1 MPPPPKKTNSGSLLD
16 PGESEESVSKVADA
30 TSALNAT
37 FLDLDKTINDMS
49 VSLDYVTQ
57 TVSSLSKQLLS
68 IISPI
73 EVFKTQINLDK
84 EASRLVRAFGVSKD
98 KAGELT
104 QTITDAI
111 PGFIAF
117 GGSVGDAGQTIKTLA
132 ETFDTNMS
140 IAGDTLV
147 SFAAT
152 AKVTGVEQGKLAT
165 SFRDVGVSL
174 GDIDERMLKVV
185 ETARSA
191 GVTTKAVSDLVT
203 SNLDKMNLYNFNN
216 GVVGLAKMAAQASRL
231 GIDMNNIFATVDKV
245 FNPEGAIELSSALQ
259 RLGVTTSDLLDPL
272 RLMDLAQNDPTELQN
287 QIVNMTKEFVK
298 FNTANNQFEILPGA
312 KRRLNE
318 IGTAFG
324 YSNGQLQKM
333 AINAANFDYK
343 LKQLKFPTDIATK
356 EDKEF
361 LATIAQIGE
370 KGTQF
375 EGKAFVQVEQKDAR
389 GEGTGRYISKALED
403 LSSEDIKQLKKQT
416 DIQGSMEDIAR
427 NQLDYVKRI
436 ESNLNSM
443 LAAAKYGVATSPTLQ
458 GLFQKTM
465 QGAVS
470 TTNFA
475 ATQPFNETKFYRENT
490 DDFITAA
497 GQIISALIPGS
508 VVNTMTDIVN
518 NLKTSL
524 GNIDFTGIFNSI
536 KSILPQNITTAS
548 NVNTSNVSVATN
560 NINNVNKNDIT
571 FTKPLTIEVKG
582 DNTLSTDQK
591 EKVALE
597 VTNWFTGPDKQ
608 KNIELL
614 FKQMELVGGNYNGTP
629 G

>member
-1 MPPPPKKTNSGSLLD
+1 MSSNKPNSGNILD
-16 PGESEESVSKVADA
+16 PGDSEEKVSKVADA
-30 TSALNAT
+30 TSALNAS
-37 FLDLDKTINDMS
+37 FLDLDTTINEMKASFSFITDTFKN
-49 VSLDYVTQ
+49 VGQ
-57 TVSSLSKQLLS
+57 QLVS
-68 IISPI
+68 IINPI
-73 EVFKTQINLDK
+73 EIFKTQINLDK

-104 QTITDAI
+104 QTLTDAI

-132 ETFDTNMS
+132 ESFDTNMS

-174 GDIDERMLKVV
+174 GDIDDRMLKVV
-185 ETARSA
+185 ETARNA
-191 GVTTKAVSDLVT
+191 GITTKAVSDLVT

-231 GIDMNNIFATVDKV
+231 GIDMNSIFSTVDKV

-318 IGTAFG
+318 IGAAFG

-343 LKQLKFPTDIATK
+343 LKQLKFPSDLASK

-361 LATIAQIGE
+361 LATISQIGE
-370 KGTQF
+370 KGSQF
-375 EGKAFVQVEQKDAR
+375 EGRAFVQVEQRDAT

-403 LSSEDIKQLKKQT
+403 LSTEDVKQLKKQT

-458 GLFQKTM
+458 GLFQNTM
-465 QGAVS
+465 QGAV
-470 TTNFA
+470 TTTDIA
-475 ATQPFNETKFYRENT
+475 ATGNFNKTKFYRENT
-490 DDFITAA
+490 DDFIQAA
-497 GQIISALIPGS
+497 GQIISALVPGS
-508 VVNTMTDIVN
+508 VVSTFED
-518 NLKTSL
+518 LKNSL
-524 GNIDFTGIFNSI
+524 ENMLGGIDF
-536 KSILPQNITTAS
+536 KSIFQGIQSIIPKNITTAS
-548 NVNTSNVSVATN
+548 NVNTSNVNMATN
-560 NINNVNKNDIT
+560 NVNNVNQNDIT

-582 DNTLSTDQK
+582 DNTLNADQK
-591 EKVALE
+591 QLVATE

-614 FKQMELVGGNYNGTP
+614 FKQMGLVGGNYNGTP

>member
-1 MPPPPKKTNSGSLLD
+1 MGPKTPNSSNILD
-16 PGESEESVSKVADA
+16 PGDSEESVGKVADA
-30 TSALNAT
+30 TSALNAS
-37 FLDLDKTINDMS
+37 FLDLDKTINEMK
-49 VSLDYVTQ
+49 
-57 TVSSLSKQLLS
+57 LSFSFITDTLTNVGNQLVS
-68 IISPI
+68 IINPI
-73 EVFKTQINLDK
+73 EIFKTQINLDK

-104 QTITDAI
+104 QTLTDAI

-132 ETFDTNMS
+132 ESFDTNMS

-174 GDIDERMLKVV
+174 GDIDDRMLKVV
-185 ETARSA
+185 ETARNA
-191 GVTTKAVSDLVT
+191 GITTKAVSDLVT

-231 GIDMNNIFATVDKV
+231 GIDMNSIFSTVDKV

-318 IGTAFG
+318 IGAAFG

-343 LKQLKFPTDIATK
+343 LKQLKFPSDLASK

-361 LATIAQIGE
+361 LATISQIGE
-370 KGTQF
+370 KGSQF
-375 EGKAFVQVEQKDAR
+375 EGRAFVQVEQRDAT

-403 LSSEDIKQLKKQT
+403 LSSEDINQLKKQT

-458 GLFQKTM
+458 GLFQNTM

-470 TTNFA
+470 MTDIA
-475 ATQPFNETKFYRENT
+475 ATKPFNETKFYRENT
-490 DDFITAA
+490 DEFIKAA
-497 GQIISALIPGS
+497 GQIISALVPGS
-508 VVNTMTDIVN
+508 VVSTFED
-518 NLKTSL
+518 LKNSL
-524 GNIDFTGIFNSI
+524 ENMLGGIDF
-536 KSILPQNITTAS
+536 KSIFQGIQSIIPKNITTAS
-548 NVNTSNVSVATN
+548 NVNTSNVNMATN
-560 NINNVNKNDIT
+560 NVNNVNQNDIT

-582 DNTLSTDQK
+582 DNTLNADQK
-591 EKVALE
+591 QLVATE

-614 FKQMELVGGNYNGTP
+614 FKQMGLVGGNYNGTP

>member
-1 MPPPPKKTNSGSLLD
+1 MSSNKPNSGNILD
-16 PGESEESVSKVADA
+16 PGDSEEKVSKVADA
-30 TSALNAT
+30 TSALNAS
-37 FLDLDKTINDMS
+37 FLDLDTTINEMKASFSFITDTFKN
-49 VSLDYVTQ
+49 VGQ
-57 TVSSLSKQLLS
+57 QLVS
-68 IISPI
+68 IINPI
-73 EVFKTQINLDK
+73 EIFKTQINLDK

-104 QTITDAI
+104 QTLTDAI

-132 ETFDTNMS
+132 ESFDTNMS

-174 GDIDERMLKVV
+174 GDIDDRMLKVV
-185 ETARSA
+185 ETARNA
-191 GVTTKAVSDLVT
+191 GITTKAVSDLVT

-231 GIDMNNIFATVDKV
+231 GIDMNSIFSTVDKV

-318 IGTAFG
+318 IGAAFG

-343 LKQLKFPTDIATK
+343 LKQLKFPSDLASK

-361 LATIAQIGE
+361 LATISQIGE
-370 KGTQF
+370 KGSQF
-375 EGKAFVQVEQKDAR
+375 EGRAFVQVEQTDAT
-389 GEGTGRYISKALED
+389 GAGTGRYISKALED
-403 LSSEDIKQLKKQT
+403 LSTEDVKQLKKQT
-416 DIQGSMEDIAR
+416 DIQGSMEDIAK

-458 GLFQKTM
+458 GLFQNTM
-465 QGAVS
+465 QGAVNM
-470 TTNFA
+470 TDIA
-475 ATQPFNETKFYRENT
+475 ATKPLNETKFYRENT
-490 DDFITAA
+490 DDFIKAA
-497 GQIISALIPGS
+497 GQIISALVPGS
-508 VVNTMTDIVN
+508 VVSTFED
-518 NLKTSL
+518 LKNSFENML
-524 GNIDFTGIFNSI
+524 KGIDFGGIFNSI
-536 KSILPQNITTAS
+536 KSIIPKNITTAS
-548 NVNTSNVSVATN
+548 NVNTSNVNMATN
-560 NINNVNKNDIT
+560 NVNNVNQNDIT

-582 DNTLSTDQK
+582 DNTLNADQK
-591 EKVALE
+591 QLVATE

-614 FKQMELVGGNYNGTP
+614 FKQMGLVGGNYNGTP

>member
-1 MPPPPKKTNSGSLLD
+1 MGPKTPNSSNILD
-16 PGESEESVSKVADA
+16 PGDSEESVGKVADA
-30 TSALNAT
+30 TSALNAS
-37 FLDLDKTINDMS
+37 FLDLDKTINEMKLSFSFITDT
-49 VSLDYVTQ
+49 VTN
-57 TVSSLSKQLLS
+57 VGNQLVS
-68 IISPI
+68 IINPI
-73 EVFKTQINLDK
+73 EIFKTQINLDK

-104 QTITDAI
+104 QTLTDAI

-132 ETFDTNMS
+132 ESFDTNMS

-174 GDIDERMLKVV
+174 GDIDDRMLKVV
-185 ETARSA
+185 ETARNA
-191 GVTTKAVSDLVT
+191 GITTKAVSDLVT

-231 GIDMNNIFATVDKV
+231 GIDMNSIFSTVDKV

-318 IGTAFG
+318 IGAAFG

-343 LKQLKFPTDIATK
+343 LKQLKFPSDLASK

-361 LATIAQIGE
+361 LATISQIGE
-370 KGTQF
+370 KGSQF
-375 EGKAFVQVEQKDAR
+375 EGRAFVQVEQTDAT
-389 GEGTGRYISKALED
+389 GAGTGRYISKALED
-403 LSSEDIKQLKKQT
+403 LSSEDINQLKKQT

-458 GLFQKTM
+458 GLFQNTM

-470 TTNFA
+470 MTDIA
-475 ATQPFNETKFYRENT
+475 ATKPFNETKFYRENT
-490 DDFITAA
+490 DEFIKAA
-497 GQIISALIPGS
+497 GQIISALVPGS
-508 VVNTMTDIVN
+508 VVSTFED
-518 NLKTSL
+518 LKNSL
-524 GNIDFTGIFNSI
+524 ENMLGGIDF
-536 KSILPQNITTAS
+536 KSIFQGIQSIIPKNITTAS
-548 NVNTSNVSVATN
+548 NVNTSNVNMATN
-560 NINNVNKNDIT
+560 NVNNVNQNDIT

-582 DNTLSTDQK
+582 DNTLNADQK
-591 EKVALE
+591 QLVATE

-614 FKQMELVGGNYNGTP
+614 FKQMGLVGGNYNGTP

>member
-1 MPPPPKKTNSGSLLD
+1 MSSNKPNSGNILD
-16 PGESEESVSKVADA
+16 PGDSEEKVSKVADA
-30 TSALNAT
+30 TSALNAS
-37 FLDLDKTINDMS
+37 FLDLDTTINEMKASFSFITDTFKN
-49 VSLDYVTQ
+49 VGQ
-57 TVSSLSKQLLS
+57 QLVS
-68 IISPI
+68 IINPI
-73 EVFKTQINLDK
+73 EIFKTQINLDK

-104 QTITDAI
+104 QTLTDAI

-132 ETFDTNMS
+132 ESFDTNMS

-174 GDIDERMLKVV
+174 GDIDDRMLKVV
-185 ETARSA
+185 ETARNA
-191 GVTTKAVSDLVT
+191 GITTKAVSDLVT

-231 GIDMNNIFATVDKV
+231 GIDMNSIFSTVDKV

-318 IGTAFG
+318 IGAAFG
-324 YSNGQLQKM
+324 YSHGQLQKM

-343 LKQLKFPTDIATK
+343 LKQLKFPSDLASK

-361 LATIAQIGE
+361 LATISQIGE
-370 KGTQF
+370 KGSQF
-375 EGKAFVQVEQKDAR
+375 EGRAFVQVEQRDAT

-403 LSSEDIKQLKKQT
+403 LSTEDVKQLKKQT

-458 GLFQKTM
+458 GLFQNTM
-465 QGAVS
+465 QGAVNM
-470 TTNFA
+470 TDIA
-475 ATQPFNETKFYRENT
+475 ATKPLNETKFYRENT
-490 DDFITAA
+490 DDFIKAA
-497 GQIISALIPGS
+497 GQIISALVPGS
-508 VVNTMTDIVN
+508 VVSTFEDLKNTLENM
-518 NLKTSL
+518 L
-524 GNIDFTGIFNSI
+524 GSIDFGGIFNSI
-536 KSILPQNITTAS
+536 KSIMPKNITTAS
-548 NVNTSNVSVATN
+548 NVNTSNVNMATN
-560 NINNVNKNDIT
+560 NVNNVNQNDIT

-582 DNTLSTDQK
+582 DNTLNADQK
-591 EKVALE
+591 QLVATE

-614 FKQMELVGGNYNGTP
+614 FKQMGLVGGNYNGTP

>member
-1 MPPPPKKTNSGSLLD
+1 MGPKTPNSSNILD
-16 PGESEESVSKVADA
+16 PGDSEESVGKVADA
-30 TSALNAT
+30 TSALNAS
-37 FLDLDKTINDMS
+37 FLDLDKTINEMK
-49 VSLDYVTQ
+49 
-57 TVSSLSKQLLS
+57 LSFSFITDTLTNVGNQLVS
-68 IISPI
+68 IINPI
-73 EVFKTQINLDK
+73 EIFKTQINLDK

-104 QTITDAI
+104 QTLTDAI

-132 ETFDTNMS
+132 ESFDTNMS

-174 GDIDERMLKVV
+174 GDIDDRMLKVV
-185 ETARSA
+185 ETARNA
-191 GVTTKAVSDLVT
+191 GITTKAVSDLVT

-231 GIDMNNIFATVDKV
+231 GIDMNSIFSTVDKV

-318 IGTAFG
+318 IGAAFG

-343 LKQLKFPTDIATK
+343 LKQLKFPSDLASK

-361 LATIAQIGE
+361 LATISQIGE
-370 KGTQF
+370 KGSQF
-375 EGKAFVQVEQKDAR
+375 EGRAFVQVEQTDAT
-389 GEGTGRYISKALED
+389 GAGTGRYISKALED
-403 LSSEDIKQLKKQT
+403 LSSEDINQLKKQT

-458 GLFQKTM
+458 GLFQNTM

-470 TTNFA
+470 MTDIA
-475 ATQPFNETKFYRENT
+475 ATKPFNETKFYRENT
-490 DDFITAA
+490 DEFIKAA
-497 GQIISALIPGS
+497 GQIISALVPGS
-508 VVNTMTDIVN
+508 VVSTFED
-518 NLKTSL
+518 LKNSL
-524 GNIDFTGIFNSI
+524 ENMLGGIDF
-536 KSILPQNITTAS
+536 KSIFQGIQSIIPKNITTSS
-548 NVNTSNVSVATN
+548 NVNTSNVNMATN
-560 NINNVNKNDIT
+560 NVNNVNQNDIT

-582 DNTLSTDQK
+582 DNTLNADQK
-591 EKVALE
+591 QLVATE

-614 FKQMELVGGNYNGTP
+614 FKQMGLVGGNYNGTP

>member
-1 MPPPPKKTNSGSLLD
+1 MGPKTPNSSNILD
-16 PGESEESVSKVADA
+16 PGDSEESVGKVADA
-30 TSALNAT
+30 TSALNAS
-37 FLDLDKTINDMS
+37 FLDLDKTINEMK
-49 VSLDYVTQ
+49 
-57 TVSSLSKQLLS
+57 LSFSFITDTLTNVGNQLVS
-68 IISPI
+68 IINPI
-73 EVFKTQINLDK
+73 EIFKTQINLDK

-104 QTITDAI
+104 QTLTDAI

-132 ETFDTNMS
+132 ESFDTNMS

-174 GDIDERMLKVV
+174 GDIDDRMLKVV
-185 ETARSA
+185 ETARNA
-191 GVTTKAVSDLVT
+191 GITTKAVSDLVT

-231 GIDMNNIFATVDKV
+231 GIDMNSIFSTVDKV

-318 IGTAFG
+318 IGAAFG

-343 LKQLKFPTDIATK
+343 LKQLKFPSDLASK

-361 LATIAQIGE
+361 LATISQIGE
-370 KGTQF
+370 KGSQF
-375 EGKAFVQVEQKDAR
+375 EGRAFVQVEQTDAT
-389 GEGTGRYISKALED
+389 GAGTGRYISKALED
-403 LSSEDIKQLKKQT
+403 LSSEDINQLKKQT

-458 GLFQKTM
+458 GLFQNTM
-465 QGAVS
+465 QGAVNM
-470 TTNFA
+470 TDIA
-475 ATQPFNETKFYRENT
+475 ATKPFNETKFYRENT
-490 DDFITAA
+490 DDFIKAA
-497 GQIISALIPGS
+497 GQIISALVPGS
-508 VVNTMTDIVN
+508 VVSTFEDLKNTLENM
-518 NLKTSL
+518 L
-524 GNIDFTGIFNSI
+524 GGIDF
-536 KSILPQNITTAS
+536 KSIFQGIQSIIPKNITTAS
-548 NVNTSNVSVATN
+548 NVNTSNVNMATN
-560 NINNVNKNDIT
+560 NVNNVNQNDIT

-582 DNTLSTDQK
+582 DNTLNADQK
-591 EKVALE
+591 QLVATE

-614 FKQMELVGGNYNGTP
+614 FKQMGLVGGNYNGTP

>member
-1 MPPPPKKTNSGSLLD
+1 MPSNKPNSGNILD
-16 PGESEESVSKVADA
+16 PGDSEESVGKVADA
-30 TSALNAT
+30 TSALNAS

-49 VSLDYVTQ
+49 
-57 TVSSLSKQLLS
+57 LSFSFITDTLKSVGSQLVS
-68 IISPI
+68 IINPI
-73 EVFKTQINLDK
+73 EIFKTQINLDK

-104 QTITDAI
+104 QTLTDAI

-132 ETFDTNMS
+132 ESFDTNMS

-174 GDIDERMLKVV
+174 GDIDDRMLKVV
-185 ETARSA
+185 ETARNA
-191 GVTTKAVSDLVT
+191 GITTKAVSDLVT

-231 GIDMNNIFATVDKV
+231 GIDMNSIFSTVDKV

-318 IGTAFG
+318 IGAAFG

-343 LKQLKFPTDIATK
+343 LKQLKFPSDLASK

-361 LATIAQIGE
+361 LATISQIGE
-370 KGTQF
+370 KGSQF
-375 EGKAFVQVEQKDAR
+375 EGRAFVQVEQTDAT
-389 GEGTGRYISKALED
+389 GAGTGRYISKALED
-403 LSSEDIKQLKKQT
+403 LSSEDINQLKKQT

-458 GLFQKTM
+458 GLFQNTM

-470 TTNFA
+470 MTDIA
-475 ATQPFNETKFYRENT
+475 ATKPFNETKFYRENT
-490 DDFITAA
+490 DEFIKAA
-497 GQIISALIPGS
+497 GQIISALVPGS
-508 VVNTMTDIVN
+508 VVSTFED
-518 NLKTSL
+518 LKNSL
-524 GNIDFTGIFNSI
+524 ENMLGGIDF
-536 KSILPQNITTAS
+536 KSIFQGIQSIIPKNITTAS
-548 NVNTSNVSVATN
+548 NVNTSNVNMATN
-560 NINNVNKNDIT
+560 NVNNVNQNDIT

-582 DNTLSTDQK
+582 DNTLNADQK
-591 EKVALE
+591 QLVATE

-614 FKQMELVGGNYNGTP
+614 FKQMGLVGGNYNGTP

>member
-1 MPPPPKKTNSGSLLD
+1 MASKPNSKNILD
-16 PGESEESVSKVADA
+16 PGESEEKVCKGADS
-30 TSALNAT
+30 TSALNAS
-37 FLDLDKTINDMS
+37 FLNLDETIDG
-49 VSLDYVTQ
+49 LE
-57 TVSSLSKQLLS
+57 LS
-68 IISPI
+68 INFFTDTLKNVGQQLVSIINPI
-73 EVFKTQINLDK
+73 EIFKTQINLDK

-104 QTITDAI
+104 QTLTDAI

-132 ETFDTNMS
+132 ESFDTNMS

-174 GDIDERMLKVV
+174 GDIDDRMLKVV
-185 ETARSA
+185 ETARNA
-191 GVTTKAVSDLVT
+191 GITTKAVSDLVT

-231 GIDMNNIFATVDKV
+231 GIDMNSIFSTVDKV

-318 IGTAFG
+318 IGAAFG

-343 LKQLKFPTDIATK
+343 LKQLKFPSDLASK

-361 LATIAQIGE
+361 LATISQIGE
-370 KGTQF
+370 KGSQF
-375 EGKAFVQVEQKDAR
+375 EGRAFVQVEQRDAT

-403 LSSEDIKQLKKQT
+403 LSTEDVKQLKKQT
-416 DIQGSMEDIAR
+416 DTQESMEKIAR

-458 GLFQKTM
+458 GLFQNTM
-465 QGAVS
+465 QGAV
-470 TTNFA
+470 TTTDFA
-475 ATQPFNETKFYRENT
+475 ATKPFNDTKFYRENT
-490 DDFITAA
+490 DDFIKAA
-497 GQIISALIPGS
+497 GQIISALVPGELIS
-508 VVNTMTDIVN
+508 TFQNIKDTLSN
-518 NLKTSL
+518 SL
-524 GNIDFTGIFNSI
+524 GSIDF
-536 KSILPQNITTAS
+536 KSIFQGIQSIIPKNITTAS
-548 NVNTSNVSVATN
+548 NVNTSNVNMATN
-560 NINNVNKNDIT
+560 NVNNVNQNDIT

-582 DNTLSTDQK
+582 DNTLNADQK
-591 EKVALE
+591 QLVATE

-614 FKQMELVGGNYNGTP
+614 FKQMGLVGGNYNGTP

>member
-1 MPPPPKKTNSGSLLD
+1 MPSNKPNSGNILD
-16 PGESEESVSKVADA
+16 PGDSEESVGKVADA
-30 TSALNAT
+30 TSALNAS
-37 FLDLDKTINDMS
+37 FLDLDKTINEMK
-49 VSLDYVTQ
+49 
-57 TVSSLSKQLLS
+57 LSFSFITDTLTNVGNQLVS
-68 IISPI
+68 IINPI
-73 EVFKTQINLDK
+73 EIFKTQINLDK

-104 QTITDAI
+104 QTLTDAI

-132 ETFDTNMS
+132 ESFDTNMS

-174 GDIDERMLKVV
+174 GDIDDRMLKVV
-185 ETARSA
+185 ETARNA
-191 GVTTKAVSDLVT
+191 GITTKAVSDLVT

-231 GIDMNNIFATVDKV
+231 GIDMNSIFSTVDKV

-318 IGTAFG
+318 IGAAFG

-343 LKQLKFPTDIATK
+343 LKQLKFPSDLASK

-361 LATIAQIGE
+361 LATISQIGE
-370 KGTQF
+370 KGSQF
-375 EGKAFVQVEQKDAR
+375 EGRAFVQVEQRDAT

-403 LSSEDIKQLKKQT
+403 LSSEDINQLKKQT

-458 GLFQKTM
+458 GLFQNTM
-465 QGAVS
+465 QGAVNM
-470 TTNFA
+470 TDIA
-475 ATQPFNETKFYRENT
+475 ATKPFNETKFYRENT
-490 DDFITAA
+490 DDFIKAA
-497 GQIISALIPGS
+497 GQIISALVPGS
-508 VVNTMTDIVN
+508 VVSTFEDLKNTLENM
-518 NLKTSL
+518 L
-524 GNIDFTGIFNSI
+524 GGIDF
-536 KSILPQNITTAS
+536 KSIFQGIQSIIPKNITTAS
-548 NVNTSNVSVATN
+548 NVNTSNVNMATN
-560 NINNVNKNDIT
+560 NVNNVNQNDIT

-582 DNTLSTDQK
+582 DNTLNADQK
-591 EKVALE
+591 QLVATE

-614 FKQMELVGGNYNGTP
+614 FKQMGLVGGNYNGTP

>member
-1 MPPPPKKTNSGSLLD
+1 MPPKKPNSGNILD
-16 PGESEESVSKVADA
+16 PGESEESVGKVVDS
-30 TSALNAT
+30 TSALNAS
-37 FLDLDKTINDMS
+37 FLNLDETIDG
-49 VSLDYVTQ
+49 LE
-57 TVSSLSKQLLS
+57 LS
-68 IISPI
+68 INFFTDTLKNVGQQLISIINPI
-73 EVFKTQINLDK
+73 EIFKTQINLDK

-104 QTITDAI
+104 QTLTDAI

-132 ETFDTNMS
+132 ESFDTNMS

-174 GDIDERMLKVV
+174 GDIDDRMLKVV
-185 ETARSA
+185 ETARNA
-191 GVTTKAVSDLVT
+191 GITTKAVSDLVT

-231 GIDMNNIFATVDKV
+231 GIDMNSIFSTVDKV

-318 IGTAFG
+318 IGAAFG

-343 LKQLKFPTDIATK
+343 LKQLKFPSDLASK

-361 LATIAQIGE
+361 LATISQIGE
-370 KGTQF
+370 KGSQF
-375 EGKAFVQVEQKDAR
+375 EGRAFVQVEQTDAT
-389 GEGTGRYISKALED
+389 GAGTGRYISKALED
-403 LSSEDIKQLKKQT
+403 LSTEDVKQLKKQT
-416 DIQGSMEDIAR
+416 DIQGSMEDIAK

-458 GLFQKTM
+458 GLFQNTM
-465 QGAVS
+465 QGAV
-470 TTNFA
+470 TTTDFA
-475 ATQPFNETKFYRENT
+475 ATPLTETKFYRENT
-490 DDFITAA
+490 DDFIKAA
-497 GQIISALIPGS
+497 GQIISALVPGS
-508 VVNTMTDIVN
+508 VVSTFED
-518 NLKTSL
+518 LKNSFENML
-524 GNIDFTGIFNSI
+524 KGIDFGGIFNSI
-536 KSILPQNITTAS
+536 KSIIPKNITTAS
-548 NVNTSNVSVATN
+548 NVNTSNVNMATN
-560 NINNVNKNDIT
+560 NVNNVNQNDIT

-582 DNTLSTDQK
+582 DNTLNADQK
-591 EKVALE
+591 QLVATE

-614 FKQMELVGGNYNGTP
+614 FKQMGLVGGNYNGTP

>member
-1 MPPPPKKTNSGSLLD
+1 MGPKTPNSSNILD
-16 PGESEESVSKVADA
+16 PGDSEESVGKVADA
-30 TSALNAT
+30 TSALNAS
-37 FLDLDKTINDMS
+37 FLDLDKTINEMKLSFSFITDT
-49 VSLDYVTQ
+49 VTN
-57 TVSSLSKQLLS
+57 VGNQLVS
-68 IISPI
+68 IINPI
-73 EVFKTQINLDK
+73 EIFKTQINLDK

-104 QTITDAI
+104 QTLTDAI

-132 ETFDTNMS
+132 ESFDTNMS

-174 GDIDERMLKVV
+174 GDIDDRMLKVV
-185 ETARSA
+185 ETARNA
-191 GVTTKAVSDLVT
+191 GITTKAVSDLVT

-231 GIDMNNIFATVDKV
+231 GIDMNSIFSTVDKV

-318 IGTAFG
+318 IGAAFG

-343 LKQLKFPTDIATK
+343 LKQLKFPSDLASK

-361 LATIAQIGE
+361 LATISQIGE
-370 KGTQF
+370 KGSQF
-375 EGKAFVQVEQKDAR
+375 EGRAFVQVEQTDAT
-389 GEGTGRYISKALED
+389 GAGTGRYISKALED
-403 LSSEDIKQLKKQT
+403 LSSEDINQLKKQT

-458 GLFQKTM
+458 GLFQNTM
-465 QGAVS
+465 QGAVNM
-470 TTNFA
+470 TDIA
-475 ATQPFNETKFYRENT
+475 ATKPFNETKFYRENT
-490 DDFITAA
+490 DDFIKAA
-497 GQIISALIPGS
+497 GQIISALVPGS
-508 VVNTMTDIVN
+508 VVSTFEDLKNTLENM
-518 NLKTSL
+518 L
-524 GNIDFTGIFNSI
+524 GGIDF
-536 KSILPQNITTAS
+536 KSIFQGIQSIIPKNITTAS
-548 NVNTSNVSVATN
+548 NVNTSNVNMATN
-560 NINNVNKNDIT
+560 NVNNVNQNDIT

-582 DNTLSTDQK
+582 DNTLNADQK
-591 EKVALE
+591 QLVATE

-614 FKQMELVGGNYNGTP
+614 FKQMGLVGGNYNGTP

>member
-1 MPPPPKKTNSGSLLD
+1 MGPPSGKSGNSASGA
-16 PGESEESVSKVADA
+16 EEDVGKVYDA

-37 FLDLDKTINDMS
+37 FVDLDSMISKASFSVNFITDTLVEFGTQLVNIIN
-49 VSLDYVTQ
+49 
-57 TVSSLSKQLLS
+57 
-68 IISPI
+68 PI
-73 EVFKTQINLDK
+73 EIFKTQINLDK

-104 QTITDAI
+104 QTLTDAI

-132 ETFDTNMS
+132 ESFDTNMS

-174 GDIDERMLKVV
+174 GDIDDRMLKVV
-185 ETARSA
+185 ETARNA
-191 GVTTKAVSDLVT
+191 GITTKAVSDLVT

-231 GIDMNNIFATVDKV
+231 GIDMNSIFSTVDKV

-318 IGTAFG
+318 IGAAFG

-343 LKQLKFPTDIATK
+343 LKQLKFPSDLASK

-361 LATIAQIGE
+361 LATISQIGE
-370 KGTQF
+370 KGSQF
-375 EGKAFVQVEQKDAR
+375 EGRAFVQVEQTDAT
-389 GEGTGRYISKALED
+389 GAGTGRYISKALED
-403 LSSEDIKQLKKQT
+403 LSTEDVKQLKKQT
-416 DIQGSMEDIAR
+416 DIQGSMEDIAK

-458 GLFQKTM
+458 GLFQNTM
-465 QGAVS
+465 QGAV
-470 TTNFA
+470 TTTDFA
-475 ATQPFNETKFYRENT
+475 ATPLTETKFYRENT
-490 DDFITAA
+490 DDFIKAA
-497 GQIISALIPGS
+497 GQIISALVPGS
-508 VVNTMTDIVN
+508 VVSTFED
-518 NLKTSL
+518 LKNSFENML
-524 GNIDFTGIFNSI
+524 KGIDFGGIFNSI
-536 KSILPQNITTAS
+536 KSIIPKNITTAS
-548 NVNTSNVSVATN
+548 NVNTSNVNMATN
-560 NINNVNKNDIT
+560 NVNNVNQNDIT

-582 DNTLSTDQK
+582 DNTLNADQK
-591 EKVALE
+591 QLVATE

-614 FKQMELVGGNYNGTP
+614 FKQMGLVGGNYNGTP

>member
-1 MPPPPKKTNSGSLLD
+1 MAANKPNSGSILD
-16 PGESEESVSKVADA
+16 PGDSEENVGKVADA
-30 TSALNAT
+30 TSALNAS
-37 FLDLDKTINDMS
+37 FLDLDKTINEM
-49 VSLDYVTQ
+49 
-57 TVSSLSKQLLS
+57 SLSFSFITDTLKSVGSQLVS
-68 IISPI
+68 IINPI
-73 EVFKTQINLDK
+73 EIFKTQINLDK

-104 QTITDAI
+104 QTLTDSI

-132 ETFDTNMS
+132 ESFDTNMS

-174 GDIDERMLKVV
+174 GDIDARMLKVV
-185 ETARSA
+185 ETARNA
-191 GVTTKAVSDLVT
+191 GITTKAVSDLVT

-231 GIDMNNIFATVDKV
+231 GIDMNNIFSTVDKV

-318 IGTAFG
+318 IGAAFG

-343 LKQLKFPTDIATK
+343 LKQLKFPSDLASK

-361 LATIAQIGE
+361 LATISQIGE
-370 KGTQF
+370 KGSQF
-375 EGKAFVQVEQKDAR
+375 EGRAFVQVEQTDAT
-389 GEGTGRYISKALED
+389 GVGTGRYISKALED

-458 GLFQKTM
+458 GLFQNTM

-470 TTNFA
+470 MTDIA
-475 ATQPFNETKFYRENT
+475 ATKPFNETKFYRENT
-490 DDFITAA
+490 DEFIKAA
-497 GQIISALIPGS
+497 GQIISALVPGS
-508 VVNTMTDIVN
+508 VVSTFED
-518 NLKTSL
+518 LKNSL
-524 GNIDFTGIFNSI
+524 ENMLGGIDF
-536 KSILPQNITTAS
+536 KSIFQGIQSIIPKNITTAS
-548 NVNTSNVSVATN
+548 NVNTSNVNVATN
-560 NINNVNKNDIT
+560 NVNNVNQNDIT

-582 DNTLSTDQK
+582 DNILNADQK
-591 EKVALE
+591 QLVATE

-614 FKQMELVGGNYNGTP
+614 FKQMGLVGGNYNGIP

>member
-1 MPPPPKKTNSGSLLD
+1 MGPPSGKSGNSASGA
-16 PGESEESVSKVADA
+16 EEDVGKVYDA

-37 FLDLDKTINDMS
+37 FVDLDSMISKASFSVNFLTDTLVEFGTQLVNIIN
-49 VSLDYVTQ
+49 
-57 TVSSLSKQLLS
+57 
-68 IISPI
+68 PI
-73 EVFKTQINLDK
+73 EIFKTQINLDK

-104 QTITDAI
+104 QTLTDAI

-132 ETFDTNMS
+132 ESFDTNMS

-174 GDIDERMLKVV
+174 GDIDDRMLKVV
-185 ETARSA
+185 ETARNA
-191 GVTTKAVSDLVT
+191 GITTKAVSDLVT

-231 GIDMNNIFATVDKV
+231 GIDMNSIFSTVDKV

-318 IGTAFG
+318 IGAAFG

-343 LKQLKFPTDIATK
+343 LKQLKFPSDLASK

-361 LATIAQIGE
+361 LATISQIGE
-370 KGTQF
+370 KGSQF
-375 EGKAFVQVEQKDAR
+375 EGRAFVQVEQTDAT
-389 GEGTGRYISKALED
+389 GAGTGRYISKALED
-403 LSSEDIKQLKKQT
+403 LSTEDVKQLKKQT
-416 DIQGSMEDIAR
+416 DIQGSMEDIAK

-458 GLFQKTM
+458 GLFQNTM
-465 QGAVS
+465 QGAV
-470 TTNFA
+470 TTTDFA
-475 ATQPFNETKFYRENT
+475 ATPLTETKFYRENT
-490 DDFITAA
+490 DDFIKAA
-497 GQIISALIPGS
+497 GQIISALVPGS
-508 VVNTMTDIVN
+508 VVSTFED
-518 NLKTSL
+518 LKNSFENML
-524 GNIDFTGIFNSI
+524 KGIDFGGIFNSI
-536 KSILPQNITTAS
+536 KSIIPKNITTAS
-548 NVNTSNVSVATN
+548 NVNTSNVNMATN
-560 NINNVNKNDIT
+560 NVNNVNQNDIT

-582 DNTLSTDQK
+582 DNTLNADQK
-591 EKVALE
+591 QLVATE

-614 FKQMELVGGNYNGTP
+614 FKQMGLVGGNYNGTP

>member
-1 MPPPPKKTNSGSLLD
+1 M
-16 PGESEESVSKVADA
+16 E
-30 TSALNAT
+30 
-37 FLDLDKTINDMS
+37 
-49 VSLDYVTQ
+49 
-57 TVSSLSKQLLS
+57 LS
-68 IISPI
+68 INFFTDTLKNVGQQLVSIINPI
-73 EVFKTQINLDK
+73 EIFKTQINLDK

-104 QTITDAI
+104 QTLTDAI

-132 ETFDTNMS
+132 ESFDTNMS

-174 GDIDERMLKVV
+174 GDIDDRMLKVV
-185 ETARSA
+185 ETARNA
-191 GVTTKAVSDLVT
+191 GITTKAVSDLVT

-231 GIDMNNIFATVDKV
+231 GIDMNSIFSTVDKV

-272 RLMDLAQNDPTELQN
+272 RLMDLAQTDPTELQN

-318 IGTAFG
+318 IGAAFG

-343 LKQLKFPTDIATK
+343 LKQLKFPSDLASK

-361 LATIAQIGE
+361 LATISQIGE
-370 KGTQF
+370 KGSQF
-375 EGKAFVQVEQKDAR
+375 EGRAFVQVEQRDAT

-403 LSSEDIKQLKKQT
+403 LSTEDVKQLKKQT
-416 DIQGSMEDIAR
+416 DTQESMEKIAR

-458 GLFQKTM
+458 GLFQNTM
-465 QGAVS
+465 QGAV
-470 TTNFA
+470 TTTDFA
-475 ATQPFNETKFYRENT
+475 ATKPFNDTKFYRENT
-490 DDFITAA
+490 DDFIKAA
-497 GQIISALIPGS
+497 GQIISALVPGELIS
-508 VVNTMTDIVN
+508 TFQNIKDTLSN
-518 NLKTSL
+518 SL
-524 GNIDFTGIFNSI
+524 GSIDF
-536 KSILPQNITTAS
+536 KSIFQGIQSIIPKNITTAS
-548 NVNTSNVSVATN
+548 NVNTSNVNMATN
-560 NINNVNKNDIT
+560 NVNNVNQNDIT

-582 DNTLSTDQK
+582 DNTLNADQK
-591 EKVALE
+591 QLVATE

-614 FKQMELVGGNYNGTP
+614 FKQMGLVGGNYNGTP

>member
-1 MPPPPKKTNSGSLLD
+1 MGPKTPNSSNILD
-16 PGESEESVSKVADA
+16 PGDSEESVGKVADA
-30 TSALNAT
+30 TSALNAS
-37 FLDLDKTINDMS
+37 FLDLDKTINEMK
-49 VSLDYVTQ
+49 
-57 TVSSLSKQLLS
+57 LSFSFITDTLTNVGNQLVS
-68 IISPI
+68 IINPI
-73 EVFKTQINLDK
+73 EIFKTQINLDK

-104 QTITDAI
+104 QTLTDAI

-132 ETFDTNMS
+132 ESFDTNMS

-174 GDIDERMLKVV
+174 GDIDDRMLKVV
-185 ETARSA
+185 ETARNA
-191 GVTTKAVSDLVT
+191 GITTKAVSDLVT

-231 GIDMNNIFATVDKV
+231 GIDMNSIFSTVDKV

-318 IGTAFG
+318 IGAAFG

-343 LKQLKFPTDIATK
+343 LKQLKFPSDLASK

-361 LATIAQIGE
+361 LATISQIGE
-370 KGTQF
+370 KGSQF
-375 EGKAFVQVEQKDAR
+375 EGRAFVQVEQTDAT
-389 GEGTGRYISKALED
+389 GAGTGRYISKALED
-403 LSSEDIKQLKKQT
+403 LSSEDINQLKKQT

-458 GLFQKTM
+458 GLFQNTM
-465 QGAVS
+465 QGAVNM
-470 TTNFA
+470 TDIA
-475 ATQPFNETKFYRENT
+475 ATKPFNETKFYRENT
-490 DDFITAA
+490 DEFIKAA
-497 GQIISALIPGS
+497 GQIISALVPGS
-508 VVNTMTDIVN
+508 VVSTFED
-518 NLKTSL
+518 LKNSL
-524 GNIDFTGIFNSI
+524 ENMLGGIDF
-536 KSILPQNITTAS
+536 KSIFQGIQSIIPKNITTAS
-548 NVNTSNVSVATN
+548 NVNTSNVNMATN
-560 NINNVNKNDIT
+560 NVNNVNQNDIT

-582 DNTLSTDQK
+582 DNTLNADQK
-591 EKVALE
+591 QLVATE

-614 FKQMELVGGNYNGTP
+614 FKQMGLVGGNYNGTP

>member
-1 MPPPPKKTNSGSLLD
+1 MPSNKPNSGNILD
-16 PGESEESVSKVADA
+16 PGDSEESVGKVADA
-30 TSALNAT
+30 TSALNAS
-37 FLDLDKTINDMS
+37 FLDLDKTINEMKLSFSFITDT
-49 VSLDYVTQ
+49 VTN
-57 TVSSLSKQLLS
+57 VGNQLVS
-68 IISPI
+68 IINPI
-73 EVFKTQINLDK
+73 EIFKTQINLDK

-104 QTITDAI
+104 QTLTDAI

-132 ETFDTNMS
+132 ESFDTNMS

-174 GDIDERMLKVV
+174 GDIDDRMLKVV
-185 ETARSA
+185 ETARNA
-191 GVTTKAVSDLVT
+191 GITTKAVSDLVT

-231 GIDMNNIFATVDKV
+231 GIDMNSIFSTVDKV

-318 IGTAFG
+318 IGAAFG

-343 LKQLKFPTDIATK
+343 LKQLKFPSDLASK

-361 LATIAQIGE
+361 LATISQIGE
-370 KGTQF
+370 KGSQF
-375 EGKAFVQVEQKDAR
+375 EGRAFVQVEQRDAT

-403 LSSEDIKQLKKQT
+403 LSSEDINQLKKQT

-458 GLFQKTM
+458 GLFQNTM
-465 QGAVS
+465 QGAVNM
-470 TTNFA
+470 TDIA
-475 ATQPFNETKFYRENT
+475 ATKPFNETKFYRENT
-490 DDFITAA
+490 DDFIKAA
-497 GQIISALIPGS
+497 GQIISALVPGS
-508 VVNTMTDIVN
+508 VVSTFED
-518 NLKTSL
+518 LKNSL
-524 GNIDFTGIFNSI
+524 ENMLGGIDF
-536 KSILPQNITTAS
+536 KSIFQGIQSIIPKNITTAS
-548 NVNTSNVSVATN
+548 NVNTSNVNMATN
-560 NINNVNKNDIT
+560 NVNNVNQNDIT

-582 DNTLSTDQK
+582 DNTLNADQK
-591 EKVALE
+591 QLVATE

-614 FKQMELVGGNYNGTP
+614 FKQMGLVGGNYNGTP

>member
-1 MPPPPKKTNSGSLLD
+1 MAAKKPNSGGILD

-30 TSALNAT
+30 TSSLNAT
-37 FLDLDKTINDMS
+37 FLDLDKTINEMT
-49 VSLDYVTQ
+49 VSLDYVTE
-57 TVSSLSKQLLS
+57 TVKSLGQQVIS
-68 IISPI
+68 IINPI
-73 EVFKTQINLDK
+73 EIFKTQINLDK

-132 ETFDTNMS
+132 DTFDTNMS

-185 ETARSA
+185 ETARSV

-375 EGKAFVQVEQKDAR
+375 EGKAFVQVEQTDATT
-389 GEGTGRYISKALED
+389 GLGTGRYISKALESLSTKD
-403 LSSEDIKQLKKQT
+403 LKQLKKQT

-470 TTNFA
+470 TTDFA

-497 GQIISALIPGS
+497 GQIISALVPGS
-508 VVNTMTDIVN
+508 VVSAFED
-518 NLKTSL
+518 LKNSL
-524 GNIDFTGIFNSI
+524 ENMLGGIDF
-536 KSILPQNITTAS
+536 KSIFQGIQSIIPKNITTAS
-548 NVNTSNVSVATN
+548 NVNTSNVNVATN
-560 NINNVNKNDIT
+560 NINNVNRNDIT

-614 FKQMELVGGNYNGTP
+614 FKQMGLVGGNYNGTP
-629 G
+629 T

>member
-1 MPPPPKKTNSGSLLD
+1 MGPKTPNSSNILD
-16 PGESEESVSKVADA
+16 PGDSEESVGKVADA
-30 TSALNAT
+30 TSALNAS
-37 FLDLDKTINDMS
+37 FLDLDKTINEMKLSFSFITDT
-49 VSLDYVTQ
+49 VTN
-57 TVSSLSKQLLS
+57 VGNQLVS
-68 IISPI
+68 IINPI
-73 EVFKTQINLDK
+73 EIFKTQINLDK

-104 QTITDAI
+104 QTLTDAI

-132 ETFDTNMS
+132 ESFDTNMS

-174 GDIDERMLKVV
+174 GDIDDRMLKVV
-185 ETARSA
+185 ETARNA
-191 GVTTKAVSDLVT
+191 GITTKAVSDLVT

-231 GIDMNNIFATVDKV
+231 GIDMNSIFSTVDKV

-318 IGTAFG
+318 IGAAFG

-343 LKQLKFPTDIATK
+343 LKQLKFPSDLASK

-361 LATIAQIGE
+361 LATISQIGE
-370 KGTQF
+370 KGSQF
-375 EGKAFVQVEQKDAR
+375 EGRAFVQVEQRDAT

-403 LSSEDIKQLKKQT
+403 LSSEDINQLKKQT

-458 GLFQKTM
+458 GLFQNTM
-465 QGAVS
+465 QGAVNM
-470 TTNFA
+470 TDIA
-475 ATQPFNETKFYRENT
+475 ATKPFNETKFYRENT
-490 DDFITAA
+490 DDFIKAA
-497 GQIISALIPGS
+497 GQIISALVPGS
-508 VVNTMTDIVN
+508 VVSTFEDLKNTLENM
-518 NLKTSL
+518 L
-524 GNIDFTGIFNSI
+524 GGIDF
-536 KSILPQNITTAS
+536 KSIFQGIQSIIPKNITTAS
-548 NVNTSNVSVATN
+548 NVNTSNVNMATN
-560 NINNVNKNDIT
+560 NVNNVNQNDIT

-582 DNTLSTDQK
+582 DNTLNADQK
-591 EKVALE
+591 QLVATE

-614 FKQMELVGGNYNGTP
+614 FKQMGLVGGNYNGTP